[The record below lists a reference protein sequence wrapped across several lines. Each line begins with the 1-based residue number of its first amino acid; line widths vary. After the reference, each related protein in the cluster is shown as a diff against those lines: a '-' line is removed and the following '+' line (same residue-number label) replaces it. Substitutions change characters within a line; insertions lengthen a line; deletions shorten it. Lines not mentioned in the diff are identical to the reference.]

1 MPTSATP
8 FPPPPAHYA
17 LYDTDVDGPSPPPPP
32 RDAAYASFGAQHVT
46 APWHEQDA
54 SGFVYP
60 VVVDDGATADAREEI
75 VACVESACER
85 FARAMAEC
93 VDAPSKS
100 DRWVTDAGTL
110 LNNAHRVI
118 NDDVRP
124 SQAMRDLEYRIE
136 VMIKEKRAAVDAL
149 REAVERGRKAKEM
162 AATSGGG
169 R

>member
-17 LYDTDVDGPSPPPPP
+17 LYDVDVDGPPPPPVP
-32 RDAAYASFGAQHVT
+32 RDASYASFGAQHTT
-46 APWHEQDA
+46 APWHEHDA

-60 VVVDDGATADAREEI
+60 VVVDDGANADAREEI

-85 FARAMAEC
+85 YARALAEC

-100 DRWVTDAGTL
+100 DRWVNDAGTL
-110 LNNAHRVI
+110 LNNAQRVI
-118 NDDVRP
+118 NDAVRP

-136 VMIKEKRAAVDAL
+136 VMIKEKRAVVEAL
-149 REAVERGRKAKEM
+149 REAVAEGRKAREVAPK
-162 AATSGGG
+162 SGG